1 MYLICKE
8 CYENKYGPIPVLRY
22 RECEEEGVCFICRKK
37 KKMSDDVFHPGKDS
51 YLIFDAAR

>member
-8 CYENKYGPIPVLRY
+8 CYENKYGPIPVFRY
-22 RECEEEGVCFICRKK
+22 RESEEEGVCFICRKK

-51 YLIFDAAR
+51 YLILDAAR

>member
-8 CYENKYGPIPVLRY
+8 CYENKYGPIPVFRY
-22 RECEEEGVCFICRKK
+22 RESEEEGVCFICR

>member
-8 CYENKYGPIPVLRY
+8 CYENKYGPIPVFRY
-22 RECEEEGVCFICRKK
+22 RESEEEGVCFICRKK
-37 KKMSDDVFHPGKDS
+37 KKMLDDVFHPGKDS